1 MNKLEK
7 ARKEIEEADK
17 LIAEGFEKR
26 MAAVREVAAYKKS
39 LNLPIEDKRREAEL
53 IEKELSYINEEDFK
67 LPFVDFLKAEMEVS
81 KNFQRRYIEDEQTI
95 YVQGNPS
102 YPIVFKK
109 GSLPQ
114 VKEIFGLDDESR
126 VVIVSDSGVPAI
138 HKENLNK
145 AFLNALY
152 YEFEQGEIHKNI
164 SELQGILSFLANNSI
179 TRDSYLIT
187 LGGGVVGDM
196 GGFAASIYM
205 RGIKWINIP
214 TTLLSQVDSSIG
226 GKTAIDF
233 NGFKN
238 TIGAFYNPIGVLI
251 DTDVLKTL
259 DLRQVK
265 AGLVEAIKMA
275 ATFDE
280 DLFSYFEST
289 SFDELDLEYVVRRS
303 IKLKRDVV
311 EKDPK
316 ESGLR
321 KTLNFGHTIGH
332 GLESVFKGELLHGEA
347 VGLGML
353 LISSGEVKKR
363 IYDVLSSYGLPVEVS
378 FEPSAVLD
386 AIRRDKK
393 KSGAKLS
400 VVTCE
405 KIGSYQIKD
414 IPFEEIESFIKEGHV

>member
-39 LNLPIEDKRREAEL
+39 LNLPIEDKRRETEL

-67 LPFVDFLKAEMEVS
+67 LPFVDFLKAEMEIS
-81 KNFQRRYIEDEQTI
+81 KNYQRRFVEDEKTI
-95 YVQGNPS
+95 YVQGSPS

-109 GSLPQ
+109 GALSQ

-138 HKENLNK
+138 HKKNLEK

-187 LGGGVVGDM
+187 LGGGVAGDM

-233 NGFKN
+233 NGYKN
-238 TIGAFYNPIGVLI
+238 TIGAFYNPVGVLI
-251 DTDVLKTL
+251 DADVLKTL
-259 DLRQVK
+259 DPRQVK

-289 SFDELDLEYVVRRS
+289 SFDDLDLEYVVRRS
-303 IKLKRDVV
+303 LRLKRDVV

-332 GLESVFKGELLHGEA
+332 GLESVSKGDLLHGEA
-347 VGLGML
+347 VGLGVL

-363 IYDVLSSYGLPVEVS
+363 IYDVLSSYGLPVDVS

-393 KSGAKLS
+393 KSGTKLT